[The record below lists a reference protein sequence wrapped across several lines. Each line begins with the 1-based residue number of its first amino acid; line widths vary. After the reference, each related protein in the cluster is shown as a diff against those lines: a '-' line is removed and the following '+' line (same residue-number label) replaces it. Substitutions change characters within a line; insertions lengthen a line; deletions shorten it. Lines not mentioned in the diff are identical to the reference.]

1 MKKSISKTIGFAIQ
15 HEANADNPNSDIPAS
30 VGAQVRQLRKAQNLT
45 ISELASRID
54 KSNGYISQIERN
66 LSGVSISSLQ
76 KIANALGVQINWF
89 FQGQGIAPTE
99 ERDIIVRAHN
109 RRVLEFDLEGVREE
123 LLSPTLTG
131 QFEMIRSIFAPGAS
145 SGEDARVRI
154 GEEAGVLINGSLDI
168 WIEGEHFH
176 LNTGDSFSL
185 PANGQHR
192 CENNGDVAA
201 EVIWIISPPAY

>member
-1 MKKSISKTIGFAIQ
+1 MKKSISKPIGFAIQ
-15 HEANADNPNSDIPAS
+15 HEANADNRNSDIPAS

-54 KSNGYISQIERN
+54 KSNGYISQIERS

-99 ERDIIVRAHN
+99 ERNIIVRAHN
-109 RRVLEFDLEGVREE
+109 RRVLEFDPDGVTEE

-145 SGEDARVRI
+145 SGEDARARV
-154 GEEAGVLINGSLDI
+154 GEEAGVLISGSLDI

-192 CENNGDVAA
+192 CENNSDVEA